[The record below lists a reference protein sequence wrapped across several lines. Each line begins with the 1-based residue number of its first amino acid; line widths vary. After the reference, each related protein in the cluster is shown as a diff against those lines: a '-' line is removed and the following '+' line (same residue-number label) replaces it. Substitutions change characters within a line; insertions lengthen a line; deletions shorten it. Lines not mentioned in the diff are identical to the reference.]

1 MLTPSR
7 RVPIVR
13 NQSRSS
19 PLHKE
24 RRFPNRGISQGNLGN
39 SWRSR
44 PKPTSSACH
53 PEVRYLIATME
64 PADHVMYRAA
74 IHSDTEAF
82 EMVIRKMSRPLFAIA
97 FVALHRAGRWP
108 TNGERPHDRCGVG
121 VSRALDHRARG
132 LYRCGARSPSL
143 SAASPAV
150 MQRVRRGRRP
160 RLQL

>member
-1 MLTPSR
+1 
-7 RVPIVR
+7 
-13 NQSRSS
+13 
-19 PLHKE
+19 
-24 RRFPNRGISQGNLGN
+24 
-39 SWRSR
+39 
-44 PKPTSSACH
+44 
-53 PEVRYLIATME
+53 
-64 PADHVMYRAA
+64 
-74 IHSDTEAF
+74 
-82 EMVIRKMSRPLFAIA
+82 MSRPLFAIA
-97 FVALHRAGRWP
+97 FEALHRAGRWP